1 MKATFVPNRIAGQA
15 AAGDLDRP
23 RPICETPAMIAGSDL
38 DAERQLPTSRP
49 DAAGGSRFQV
59 RLAALAVSLL
69 CLGGLALAVDLPVAR
84 WCKSERLPRE
94 AMRLLNFSEA
104 FAHGTGAAALL
115 VVVLVI
121 DPRLQLPRL
130 GRNSLAPG
138 ARDFLRIIAAT
149 FTGGLLVDG
158 VKALVERVRPRAA
171 DLASVATAF
180 DTFGSAARLPQS
192 TSHSDVT
199 SFPSGHAAVAAGF
212 AAALAWRYPRAAA
225 LFAVIGLLAAT
236 QRVVS
241 SAHYPSDVACGAAIG
256 LIGAAWFLGGG
267 HGPAMEPASD
277 S

>member
-1 MKATFVPNRIAGQA
+1 
-15 AAGDLDRP
+15 
-23 RPICETPAMIAGSDL
+23 MITGSDL
-38 DAERQLPTSRP
+38 AAERNLTASRP
-49 DAAGGSRFQV
+49 AAAAANRFRV
-59 RLAALAVSLL
+59 RLATLACGLF
-69 CLGGLALAVDLPVAR
+69 CLGGLAFAVDLPVAR
-84 WCKSERLPRE
+84 WCKTARLPRE

-115 VVVLVI
+115 VVVLVL
-121 DPRLQLPRL
+121 DPRLHLPRL
-130 GRNSLAPG
+130 RRNWLEPG

-149 FTGGLLVDG
+149 FTGGLLVDV

-180 DTFGSAARLPQS
+180 DTFGTAARLPQS
-192 TSHSDVT
+192 TSHSDLA

-225 LFAVIGLLAAT
+225 LFAVIGLLAAM

-256 LIGAAWFLGGG
+256 LVGAAWFLGGG
-267 HGPAMEPASD
+267 YGPAMEPASD
-277 S
+277 T